1 MSNTESESGPVWN
14 GSAEPGPAT
23 HPRKSLSAIVVGPA
37 EQPRC
42 TIYPP
47 DVAVPY
53 RSTTWITAHGD
64 AFISLDECQ

>member
-1 MSNTESESGPVWN
+1 MSMESEPEPTWN
-14 GSAEPGPAT
+14 GSAEPGPDNL
-23 HPRKSLSAIVVGPA
+23 PRKSLSAIVVGQA

-53 RSTTWITAHGD
+53 RSTTWLSAHGD
-64 AFISLDECQ
+64 AFVPLDECR